1 MNTSEDTFIFE
12 TDEAAKGFASSVPQQ
27 TKMNGTDTN
36 SPVQLTV
43 ETTEGNKV
51 LISTRGTGVT
61 NLQEFADTPG
71 IKEVVRKVTGD
82 IYFIAVTDTL
92 DLDTESIIDKDEI
105 TAEVRFFNIGET
117 ELCEYDFESS
127 EEYFAAME
135 RGEEEEIKEMDKY
148 LAEQGGLPTVM
159 WG

>member
-1 MNTSEDTFIFE
+1 MEQEIRMNRYW
-12 TDEAAKGFASSVPQQ
+12 
-27 TKMNGTDTN
+27 TKLIGHELSN
-36 SPVQLTV
+36 SNTI
-43 ETTEGNKV
+43 E
-51 LISTRGTGVT
+51 
-61 NLQEFADTPG
+61 
-71 IKEVVRKVTGD
+71 
-82 IYFIAVTDTL
+82 
-92 DLDTESIIDKDEI
+92 ESIDKDEI

-135 RGEEEEIKEMDKY
+135 RGEEGELKEMDKY